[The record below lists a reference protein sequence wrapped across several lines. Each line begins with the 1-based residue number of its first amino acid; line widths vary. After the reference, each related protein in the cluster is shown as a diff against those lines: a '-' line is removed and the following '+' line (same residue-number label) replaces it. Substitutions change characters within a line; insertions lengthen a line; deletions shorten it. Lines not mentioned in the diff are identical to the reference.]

1 MRLTA
6 HHLFIALC
14 CLALLGAKLV
24 LLWRINVNWDEFL
37 YLSKVYAYQRGAL
50 TTAFQTFHVHL
61 FGWLTV
67 VPGTEVDQVL
77 AGRLAAFVLRVGTT
91 VGVFLVALRLCGR
104 TGAWIAALA
113 TLSFSYLLRHGES
126 LRGDPLIAFLFVA
139 ALALMVVHPTH
150 RSAVVGAAVLY
161 AVALLVS
168 VKALV
173 YAPALAAV
181 LVVAAARP
189 GQRAIVVLFGVGVG
203 VAYAALYLLHTAA
216 VEPAG
221 ASVAAR
227 TVAAGA
233 EMWLDPRIEVLQNT
247 LRADWMFWTLFVLG
261 VGGALVA
268 GIRSR
273 GEMRAL
279 GWLLIGLQLPLLSL
293 VLYRNTYP
301 YFFVVLVPVAAL
313 ACGYAVARVEATVAA
328 RRPRTA
334 AALVAALAAGLT
346 MQAALSASVYSDD
359 MVSQQREVLTAV
371 HRMFPEPVPY
381 IDRGG
386 MVASFPHV
394 GPFMSTSVLTRYRA
408 RGRPAIEALVR
419 EHAPAFLLANV
430 IGLELHLDWDE
441 VQASPHRLLRADF
454 EFLQRNFVHHWG
466 PLWVPGRTIDLT
478 AVGDAVAFELPIA
491 GEYTVDAG
499 AAVVLDGTRR
509 APGDVVYLV
518 AGRHTIEATSLAAS
532 VTLRLGRHLPVPAH
546 VLPSQPLFI
555 SL

>member
-1 MRLTA
+1 MPA

-14 CLALLGAKLV
+14 CLALLGAKLA

-37 YLSKVYAYQRGAL
+37 YLSKVYAHQYGSL

-61 FGWLTV
+61 FGWLTT

-91 VGVFLVALRLCGR
+91 IGVFLVALRLCGR
-104 TGAWIAALA
+104 TGAWVAALA

-126 LRGDPLIAFLFVA
+126 LRADPLIAFLFVA
-139 ALALMVVHPTH
+139 ALALMVVHPMRRT
-150 RSAVVGAAVLY
+150 AVAGAAVLY

-181 LVVAAARP
+181 LVLAAIRP
-189 GQRAIVVLFGVGVG
+189 GQRAMVALFGIGLG
-203 VAYAALYLLHTAA
+203 VAYAALYLLHAAA
-216 VEPAG
+216 VEPVG

-233 EMWLDPRIEVLQNT
+233 AMWLDPRTEVLRET
-247 LRADWMFWTLFVLG
+247 LRADWAFWTLFFMG
-261 VGGALVA
+261 VGAAMVA

-273 GEMRAL
+273 GEMRAHA
-279 GWLLIGLQLPLLSL
+279 WLLIALQLPLLSL
-293 VLYRNTYP
+293 LLYRNTYP

-313 ACGYAVARVEATVAA
+313 ACGYAVARIEALVTV
-328 RRPRTA
+328 RRPRAA
-334 AALVAALAAGLT
+334 AALVAALAAGLA
-346 MQAALSASVYSDD
+346 MQATLSASVYSEE
-359 MVSQQREVLTAV
+359 MVSQQREVLAAV

-386 MVASFPHV
+386 MVASFPRV
-394 GPFMSTSVLTRYRA
+394 GPFMSTAVLDRYRA
-408 RGRPAIEALVR
+408 RGRPAIEDLVR

-430 IGLELHLDWDE
+430 IGLELNLDWDE
-441 VQASPHRLLRADF
+441 VQVSPHRLLRADF

-466 PLWVPGRTIDLT
+466 PIWVPGRTIDL
-478 AVGDAVAFELPIA
+478 AAAGDTVDFELPIA
-491 GEYTVDAG
+491 GEYTLDAPV
-499 AAVVLDGTRR
+499 AVVLDGMQSE
-509 APGDVVYLV
+509 PGDVVYLA
-518 AGRHTIEATSLAAS
+518 AGRHTIEAKSAAAA

-546 VLPSQPLFI
+546 APPSTPLFI